1 MTDESGE
8 NAPGHSAEEP
18 REQPRARNWDSVTAL
33 IAAMIGVLALLV
45 SGYTAYIQRQQV
57 RAEVWPNL
65 LIGFYDPDRS
75 IGVHNKGVGPAIVR
89 SVQVWVDGAP
99 QGDWSGV
106 LTALGLPT
114 AGITISTISGTV
126 ISPGERVLAISMADA
141 DAYQRF
147 RSELVGRVNTEI
159 CYCSTLGECWLHSDR
174 MPNRKPGLTAIDQ
187 CPVVADD
194 QAFSD

>member
-1 MTDESGE
+1 MTEENGE
-8 NAPGHSAEEP
+8 NAPGPCAEER
-18 REQPRARNWDSVTAL
+18 RERPRARNWDAVTAL

-65 LIGFYDPDRS
+65 LSGFYDPDRS

-89 SVQVWVDGAP
+89 SVQVWVDGTP
-99 QGDWSGV
+99 KRDWSGV
-106 LTALGLPT
+106 LTALGVPT
-114 AGITISTISGTV
+114 TGTTISTISDTV
-126 ISPGERVLAISMADA
+126 ISPGERVLAIGMSDTE
-141 DAYQRF
+141 AYKRF

-174 MPNRKPGLTAIDQ
+174 APNRKPGLTPIDQ

-194 QAFSD
+194 QSFSD